1 MNRISVVVFHI
12 QKLRDTSFFF
22 FQFYHM
28 LMNLAE
34 F

>member
-12 QKLRDTSFFF
+12 QKLRDTSLF